1 MTIEQSPV
9 QQTPIKYPFPR
20 SPIPYDTGPELR
32 AIIGSQPVTRV
43 ELPDGSTAWL
53 VTGYKEVREVL
64 IDQRYSR
71 ALAYGPDRPLRGVD
85 IILAESMLA
94 MDPPEHSR
102 LRKLVAGAF
111 TERRMQDL
119 RPRVAAIVDNL
130 IDNMITG
137 PRPADLVRAFSL
149 PLPVSVICELLGVPA
164 HDLEKFHGW
173 SDTLFGDWNRS
184 RAEIDAAFAAI
195 TAYMAELI
203 ALKRGHPA
211 NDLITVL
218 IAARDE
224 GDRLSEDELVRFSW
238 GLLIAG
244 HETTANQ
251 INMSLVALC
260 RHPDELARLRDDP
273 ETIPGA
279 IEEFMRFVQI
289 NGAANIPLARV
300 TKEEVRLGGIT
311 IPAGEVMLPLMNAA
325 NRDPAAF
332 TDPDRLDV
340 TRAPKNHLGFG
351 AGAHHCLG
359 AQLAR
364 MELQETFRGL
374 LGRLPGLRMA
384 MPLEEIEFK
393 PDQTIASMRQLLVT
407 WDDV

>member
-1 MTIEQSPV
+1 VTAAPPLPV
-9 QQTPIKYPFPR
+9 HMQRNGFDPA
-20 SPIPYDTGPELR
+20 PELAELR
-32 AIIGSQPVTRV
+32 EGKGVTRIR
-43 ELPDGSTAWL
+43 TAFGMDAWI
-53 VTGYKEVREVL
+53 VTRFADVREVL
-64 IDQRYSR
+64 SDPARFSNSR
-71 ALAYGPDRPLRGVD
+71 LRDVSRPPGFPPLSPEERSRQIAGNLLA
-85 IILAESMLA
+85 A
-94 MDPPEHSR
+94 DPPEHTR
-102 LRKLVAGAF
+102 LRRMLTPEF
-111 TERRMQDL
+111 TVRRMRTL
-119 RPRVAAIVDNL
+119 EPRIRDIVDEHL
-130 IDNMITG
+130 DAMERHG
-137 PRPADLVRAFSL
+137 PPADLVAEFA
-149 PLPVSVICELLGVPA
+149 LPVPSLVICELLGVPYA
-164 HDLEKFHGW
+164 D
-173 SDTLFGDWNRS
+173 R
-184 RAEIDAAFAAI
+184 AAFQERSNRQLDLRLPVEDRLRAGRESR
-195 TAYMAELI
+195 AYMAELV
-203 ALKRGHPA
+203 ARAQADPGEDMLGMLVREHGD
-211 NDLITVL
+211 DLST
-218 IAARDE
+218 
-224 GDRLSEDELVRFSW
+224 DELVGIASL
-238 GLLIAG
+238 LLIAG